1 MGRYTELQMAWNEN
15 REDFRRLKE
24 EMDRNEEAFRKMEK
38 EMEELEQE
46 PIKDSDVVVMFS
58 SQFAS
63 DYAVYKITD
72 QSREWVKAQMET
84 IAGMDEDTRSELVI
98 EEYFRSQGAEAVPIL
113 DSSGKGDDYPFF
125 YDFWYDMD
133 GTEVVENTERPI
145 KDQVKNLINRID
157 FGEPVLNDSEWKLL
171 YAFAEKNGDMEA
183 VYRLAKELRDTLHEP
198 DFRVHE
204 QVIEKAWKEIKQPE
218 ELTFSSEAEK
228 ELFTGGTDRFGIYQ
242 LKEGE
247 ELRYHHFTNLDLLEK
262 SGLQVEKENYELI
275 YTAPLQEGQTLD
287 DIFEQFNLFRPEDF
301 TGRSLSVSD
310 IVLIHKNGE
319 NHAQYVDS
327 VGFREVPQFL
337 DQVQE
342 QAAEEERPFI
352 DHFYVVTDLQKTGP
366 LEIEKYGE
374 LETALQAY
382 FTLPNDKMKAFGV
395 QNSLPLPG
403 SLDFIQCIHGIDRM
417 IFDYESMEHWN
428 RPEIHRLVERI
439 DIALDQHETQIA
451 HQIGE
456 GYFAIQHTEGGFD
469 YTFYDRDFL
478 VLDGGIYDDPNV
490 TIQEAMDELLQE
502 QHLHPEEGAVLN
514 YDTFME
520 QVEEAERAQLEM
532 WQKEYLPVYRYPAG
546 DAWEHGEIKEYR
558 ASMNENIACKS
569 AIETAIRENFDGM
582 HLNHDAATP
591 VLAQYGVERVSYVL
605 ANTVR
610 ELESDGRFSRDNKT
624 WAQTVPIYTDRGQ
637 NTDFLVTSHPAV
649 LDGFIGLVREK
660 IREKERKAFLAV
672 SDMTQPEASL
682 NHMSRADI
690 EETVLAYARS
700 VAEEAGYEVKLRAA
714 RVYGSRTAGVEKE
727 GSDVDVVLEFEGEIR
742 EDAFFNLLHEDG
754 LTLAGMPV
762 DINPI
767 TAEKTGTI
775 EEFLARANEY
785 LEEKVKSMR
794 EAASVREKVE
804 VVLEPPAQVLSFY
817 VAECME
823 FPMLGEYHDNLDF
836 EEAVRICESIPS
848 SRINGIKG
856 IGFVLHTE
864 NEPDQDLTYE
874 LVSGR
879 VIDVDM
885 INHVPEFRDSPL
897 VQQAVQDAIARFP
910 GMEVWDKETRAR
922 ESREMA
928 QSPRKRVDDL
938 RERREKNPLA
948 KVEELEEANYN
959 QIDGILNNL
968 DVEEKK
974 GKDIKG
980 LSIMDKLAM
989 NQERITGE
997 KEESSKAS
1005 KETDRKPDRDGLIG

>member
-171 YAFAEKNGDMEA
+171 YAYAEKNGDMEA

-451 HQIGE
+451 YQIGE

-478 VLDGGIYDDPNV
+478 VLDGEIYDDPNV

>member
-171 YAFAEKNGDMEA
+171 YAYAEKNGDMEA

-451 HQIGE
+451 YQIGE

-897 VQQAVQDAIARFP
+897 VQ
-910 GMEVWDKETRAR
+910 
-922 ESREMA
+922 
-928 QSPRKRVDDL
+928 
-938 RERREKNPLA
+938 
-948 KVEELEEANYN
+948 
-959 QIDGILNNL
+959 
-968 DVEEKK
+968 
-974 GKDIKG
+974 
-980 LSIMDKLAM
+980 
-989 NQERITGE
+989 
-997 KEESSKAS
+997 
-1005 KETDRKPDRDGLIG
+1005 

>member
-171 YAFAEKNGDMEA
+171 YAYAEKNGDMEA

-451 HQIGE
+451 YQIGE

-968 DVEEKK
+968 DVEKKK